1 MMKKNGSIHADTDG
15 KEWLKYLKYLP
26 PILASKH
33 NQQRRQNE
41 ESDNVES
48 QGAEESYPRKRQA
61 LSADESDIVEPSGA
75 LKQAQAVQNETYV
88 DSPEA
93 SRALFLPEDNPRD
106 DGDVNNNIV
115 DVIQDRIRALQS
127 TNTSVEGWRLLVAD
141 KDQYDAMTPYE
152 IFRVQQK
159 ADFFHPSPAPCSRK
173 NGSLDMA
180 SMLRGDRT
188 STKYVREEVGN
199 PGKNC
204 NELALFL
211 CPWRQFVCQSQS
223 YCCIRQEATSLL
235 LRKQSWGS

>member
-48 QGAEESYPRKRQA
+48 QGAEESYQRKRQA

-75 LKQAQAVQNETYV
+75 LKQAQAVHNETYV

-152 IFRVQQK
+152 IFCVQQK
-159 ADFFHPSPAPCSRK
+159 ADFLITALH
-173 NGSLDMA
+173 
-180 SMLRGDRT
+180 
-188 STKYVREEVGN
+188 
-199 PGKNC
+199 
-204 NELALFL
+204 LALKKMNRWT
-211 CPWRQFVCQSQS
+211 WRQ
-223 YCCIRQEATSLL
+223 CCEETVVRQNMYGKKLATHA
-235 LRKQSWGS
+235 RIVMN